1 MDLAWALFD
10 IPVRSKLFMN
20 VGTRDGAIN
29 LKKKIHKVNI
39 IIINAVK
46 LLQLKLVEHSS
57 FKTITNITLRK
68 RCPNTEIFLVRI
80 FLYSL

>member
-10 IPVRSKLFMN
+10 IPVRTKLFMN

-29 LKKKIHKVNI
+29 SKKIHKVNI

-46 LLQLKLVEHSS
+46 LLQLKFVEHSS

-68 RCPNTEIFLVRI
+68 KCPNTEIFLVRI